1 MKKTAIILFLKY
13 AAIAGNFLFIL
24 WVSFNAAKEGF
35 QGTIYEKIS
44 GAGLIGL
51 LIVNCYLLI
60 NYKPQ
65 NQPADQQ

>member
-1 MKKTAIILFLKY
+1 MKKTDIMLFLKY
-13 AAIAGNFLFIL
+13 AAITGNFLFIL

-35 QGTIYEKIS
+35 QGTIYQKIS

-51 LIVNCYLLI
+51 LIINCFLLN

-65 NQPADQQ
+65 KGSVNQQ